1 MKASLLLTLR
11 YLSFHRVQTS
21 LLVAAISVTIFL
33 PIAVEALVQ
42 RYDSALRLRARATPL
57 VIGAKGNRFDVVLS
71 ALYFRTTPVETTTAG
86 EARKI
91 RESGLAQA
99 IPIHTRYTA
108 RGFPLVG
115 TTLDYFDFRR
125 LSLRRGHLPRI
136 LGQAVLGAQVA
147 QKLNLSPGDS
157 LPSDPQNL
165 YNLAAAYPLKLHI
178 VGVLQETGSS
188 DDDAVFIDVQ
198 TAWVIDGIGHGHQD
212 LTANAKNTQRVE
224 ATAALPQYQEIT
236 RENLASFHRHGDPDT
251 FPLTAIL
258 AIPQNTKSSTLLKA
272 RTHASETAQI
282 LVPTEVIGELMSV
295 VLRIQRFLNAN
306 FVLVL
311 FSTLLFLTLI
321 GWLSQ
326 RMRHREFETMHRIGC
341 HRSTVIRLLVTEW
354 ALIFLASSM
363 LAGAGI
369 LLAVYLLP
377 NLILGA

>member
-1 MKASLLLTLR
+1 
-11 YLSFHRVQTS
+11 VQTS